1 MNKSKKLFNSED
13 FDKKKSLFKPE
24 DFDKPAVSGEHG
36 VPRTVP
42 HHPQKKSNVTKIIG
56 WFVVA
61 GIIIAGVIFLAN
73 KDKDNDS
80 NKITTEATAQKGE
93 NHCTDNKSYTKE
105 PKGNTKAALS
115 DMAKE
120 KNAANETNSEPSV
133 VDENHV
139 TTSTEKSPNSS
150 SNRSENNVDD
160 DVETNARRVIHGD
173 FGNGQERKDK
183 LGSSYSEIQGKVNE
197 MYRQN
202 LVH

>member
-36 VPRTVP
+36 VPRPVP

-115 DMAKE
+115 DGKR

-139 TTSTEKSPNSS
+139 TTSTEKSPNTS

>member
-24 DFDKPAVSGEHG
+24 DFDKPAVGGEHG
-36 VPRTVP
+36 VPGPVP
-42 HHPQKKSNVTKIIG
+42 HQPPKKSNVTKIIG

-61 GIIIAGVIFLAN
+61 GIIIAGVIFFAN

-115 DMAKE
+115 DVAEE

-139 TTSTEKSPNSS
+139 TTSTEKSPNTS

>member
-36 VPRTVP
+36 VPRPVP

-139 TTSTEKSPNSS
+139 TTSTEKSPNTS

-183 LGSSYSEIQGKVNE
+183 LGSSYSEIQGKVNA

>member
-24 DFDKPAVSGEHG
+24 DFDKPAVGGEDGAHS
-36 VPRTVP
+36 PVP
-42 HHPQKKSNVTKIIG
+42 HQPRKKSNVTKIIG

-61 GIIIAGVIFLAN
+61 GIIIAGVIFFAN

-115 DMAKE
+115 DVAKE

-139 TTSTEKSPNSS
+139 TTSTEKSPNTS

>member
-80 NKITTEATAQKGE
+80 NKITT
-93 NHCTDNKSYTKE
+93 
-105 PKGNTKAALS
+105 
-115 DMAKE
+115 
-120 KNAANETNSEPSV
+120 
-133 VDENHV
+133 
-139 TTSTEKSPNSS
+139 
-150 SNRSENNVDD
+150 
-160 DVETNARRVIHGD
+160 
-173 FGNGQERKDK
+173 
-183 LGSSYSEIQGKVNE
+183 
-197 MYRQN
+197 
-202 LVH
+202 

>member
-36 VPRTVP
+36 VPRPVP

-80 NKITTEATAQKGE
+80 NKITTVATAQKGE

-105 PKGNTKAALS
+105 SKGNTKAALS

-139 TTSTEKSPNSS
+139 TTSTEKSPNTS

>member
-36 VPRTVP
+36 VPRPVP

-105 PKGNTKAALS
+105 SKGNTKAALS

-120 KNAANETNSEPSV
+120 KMPLMKPT
-133 VDENHV
+133 
-139 TTSTEKSPNSS
+139 
-150 SNRSENNVDD
+150 
-160 DVETNARRVIHGD
+160 
-173 FGNGQERKDK
+173 
-183 LGSSYSEIQGKVNE
+183 L
-197 MYRQN
+197 N
-202 LVH
+202 LLL

>member
-36 VPRTVP
+36 VPRPVP

-115 DMAKE
+115 DMTKE

-139 TTSTEKSPNSS
+139 TTSTEKSPNTS

-197 MYRQN
+197 MYRQKI
-202 LVH
+202 VH